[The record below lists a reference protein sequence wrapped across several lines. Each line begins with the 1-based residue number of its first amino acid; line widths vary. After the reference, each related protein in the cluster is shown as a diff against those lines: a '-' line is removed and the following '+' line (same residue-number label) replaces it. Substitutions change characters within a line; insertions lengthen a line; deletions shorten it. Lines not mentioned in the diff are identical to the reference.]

1 MSAFYD
7 RLNATAQRLIADK
20 GKAASVIRITNSGP
34 PHAPVQSEQPYPA
47 LIVETGQEITI
58 QPRAYSQIPPS
69 LIQAGD
75 VLGIMSTDI
84 AIILGT
90 ADKIVIDGQ
99 RYNFVDIKPLNPG
112 GTTLLYEFLARK

>member
-34 PHAPVQSEQPYPA
+34 PHAPVQSETAYPA
-47 LIVETGQEITI
+47 KMVETGHQISVS
-58 QPRAYSQIPPS
+58 PRAYS

-75 VLGIMSTDI
+75 ILGIMSTDI
-84 AIILGT
+84 AITPAT

-112 GTTLLYEFLARK
+112 GTVLLYEFLARK